1 MTKAESRE
9 TFVGVAA
16 LLVAV
21 LGLTLTALGNRS
33 DQRGQSAVA
42 TYVVQFTR
50 ADGLHL
56 GAPVRMAGMKIGS
69 ISAVALDDRYRA
81 VMTLELDQDIP
92 LPDDTAAL
100 IETDGVFG
108 TKYIELQPGGST
120 DNLKSGARIAY
131 TQDSIIIE
139 DLIAKIIE
147 QAKAATKSAAEAQP
161 K

>member
-33 DQRGQSAVA
+33 DNRAQNAAA
-42 TYVVQFTR
+42 TYVVEFTH

-56 GAPVRMAGMKIGS
+56 GAPVRMAGIKIGS

-81 VMTLELDQDIP
+81 VMTLELNQDIP
-92 LPDDTAAL
+92 LPDDSAAL

-120 DNLKSGARIAY
+120 ENLKSGARIAY

-139 DLIAKIIE
+139 DLITKIVE
-147 QAKAATKSAAEAQP
+147 QAKATTKRANDAQP
-161 K
+161 Q